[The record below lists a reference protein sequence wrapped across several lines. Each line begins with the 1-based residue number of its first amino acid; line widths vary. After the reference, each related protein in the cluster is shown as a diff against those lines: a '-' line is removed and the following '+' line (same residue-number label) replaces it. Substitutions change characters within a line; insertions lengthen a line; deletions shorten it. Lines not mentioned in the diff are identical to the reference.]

1 MTFELRFGEDGQLH
15 LTGTPAKGSRVE
27 VFRRNGPFRLNGE
40 ELVSPALNE
49 GQPVHVHVQAGI
61 AEREARWKDALVGSL
76 YLPN

>member
-61 AEREARWKDALVGSL
+61 LILRIDESLVL
-76 YLPN
+76 ELRRA